1 VKAIRTI
8 VAAIVAFSV
17 VVLPVAG
24 SVAYAASLEGSL
36 SAPSAC
42 CPSHGTP
49 CEKKMPTDCDLTC
62 VVKCAV
68 SNAAIVAPVELSPVP
83 LATER
88 SLASAELLP
97 YSSQSPPLPP
107 PRL

>member
-1 VKAIRTI
+1 VKPVRALVAIL
-8 VAAIVAFSV
+8 VSLAV
-17 VVLPVAG
+17 VMLPVAG
-24 SVAYAASLEGSL
+24 GVAYAAPLGKSL
-36 SAPSAC
+36 SAPSEC
-42 CPSHGTP
+42 CSSHGTP
-49 CEKKMPTDCDLTC
+49 CEKKMPATCDLAC
-62 VVKCAV
+62 AVKCAV